1 MKYIIDHKVY
11 DTEKS
16 TEIIKYTQGI
26 EHKGLFVTTYP
37 RYEHTLYKSQKG
49 QFFVHIGKY
58 VGRTDISYNDKDY
71 IELQTEEDVKKT
83 LEELNEIDKYIE
95 IFISEFWC
103 GVLATIGVE
112 FVALIGYAIQQI
124 IKQNKEGK

>member
-71 IELQTEEDVKKT
+71 IELLSENEVKEILNKLNKIEIYNKLFDD
-83 LEELNEIDKYIE
+83 LEE
-95 IFISEFWC
+95 
-103 GVLATIGVE
+103 G
-112 FVALIGYAIQQI
+112 
-124 IKQNKEGK
+124 